1 MIGLGCKGTHFWR
14 ALLSVV
20 VAYVVAAQ
28 SLLIAV
34 ASFSLPPDAGQN
46 ASAFELCLHDASG
59 APELPASKPDLADCT
74 HCIFCFAGSHDAV
87 IGTAPAV
94 FHRVN
99 VAMVVVP
106 WLGDH
111 VRLEAANSLHDRKS
125 KRSSAQRVIAHGD

>member
-34 ASFSLPPDAGQN
+34 AGFSPPPDAGQN

-74 HCIFCFAGSHDAV
+74 HCIFCFAGAHQAV

-99 VAMVVVP
+99 FAMVVVP
-106 WLGDH
+106 WLGDLSGLTGPTRH
-111 VRLEAANSLHDRKS
+111 T
-125 KRSSAQRVIAHGD
+125 IASPRGPPFSV